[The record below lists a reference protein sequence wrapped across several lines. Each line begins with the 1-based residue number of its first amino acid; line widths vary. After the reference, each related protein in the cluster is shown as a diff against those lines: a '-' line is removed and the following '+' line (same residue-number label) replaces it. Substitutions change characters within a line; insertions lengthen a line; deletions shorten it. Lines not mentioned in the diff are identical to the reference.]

1 MANTATTNYAQSEGD
16 LDINFPGD
24 QYDFKN
30 FQYPSTLGEKTDP
43 HYMVFYINV
52 DSQSKFI
59 DRAGTPLRTA
69 TFVEQNRIGSLS
81 SSNSSSASGN
91 DSYSNSAYTPDRVK
105 TYFPYK
111 DSQIEVNLSGMT
123 DNAFLGQF
131 TKTTKRISRAIVLPV
146 PTSVNTNYGI
156 SWQSSDMG
164 IAAGVLDA
172 ESKNQATEQYSGI
185 GKVMSHVLARA
196 GIAAGA
202 AGATAGMRVIGNLAT
217 ARYPWIGEG
226 LNAIGK
232 EFGADKMI
240 NTTGVVEKVTRS
252 AINPRKEQLFKNV
265 NFRTF
270 SFNWVLVPKNPEE
283 SNNINNILQEFKFH
297 MHPELAAG
305 GIFYVYPSEFDI
317 KFYFAGVEN
326 GWLSRISTCVLT
338 DMKVS
343 YTPNNQFNTY
353 KDGSPDAIS
362 LQLSFTE
369 LELLTKERIE
379 AGF

>member
-59 DRAGTPLRTA
+59 DRSGVIRTA
-69 TFVEQNRIGSLS
+69 TYIEQNRIGSLAES
-81 SSNSSSASGN
+81 KLGENVSKF
-91 DSYSNSAYTPDRVK
+91 VK
-105 TYFPYK
+105 ENFSEET
-111 DSQIEVNLSGMT
+111 VNLLT
-123 DNAFLGQF
+123 DNSFSGQF
-131 TKTTKRISRAIVLPV
+131 TKTMKRTSRAIVLPV

-156 SWQSSDMG
+156 SWQASDMG
-164 IAAGVLDA
+164 IAAGMLDA
-172 ESKNQATEQYSGI
+172 ESKSQANDSLGGL
-185 GKVMSHVLARA
+185 GKVMGHVLARA

-202 AGATAGMRVIGNLAT
+202 AGASAGVRAIGGALPGN
-217 ARYPWIGEG
+217 IG
-226 LNAIGK
+226 NAIGK
-232 EFGADKMI
+232 EFAADKII
-240 NTTGVVEKVTRS
+240 NATGVVEKVTRS

-353 KDGSPDAIS
+353 KNGSPDAIS